1 MHYIVTWAHVWWA
14 ALRNCARLK
23 ARPLYLTR
31 LLFIYVCACKWQ
43 VDSFLAVT
51 KTASTGSSSVTGGS
65 VGVSTKTEE
74 KWPDR
79 GFVASQIAVSVK
91 RFQMPIKNRSRI
103 RGKPD
108 CGECQKV
115 WDADKKLIFWTWKLN
130 AVRDQCRSAQF
141 CTCPRCM
148 HSAQGFLYVK
158 GPSPSAA

>member
-1 MHYIVTWAHVWWA
+1 MEYRISLHICCMHYIVTWAHVWWA
-14 ALRNCARLK
+14 TLRNCARLK
-23 ARPLYLTR
+23 ARPLYLTL

-79 GFVASQIAVSVK
+79 GFVASQIAVSVE
-91 RFQMPIKNRSRI
+91 RFRIPIKNRF
-103 RGKPD
+103 
-108 CGECQKV
+108 
-115 WDADKKLIFWTWKLN
+115 FWTWKLN
-130 AVRDQCRSAQF
+130 AVRVQCRSAQF

-158 GPSPSAA
+158 GPRPTAA

>member
-1 MHYIVTWAHVWWA
+1 MEYRISLHICCMHYIVTWAHVWWA

-23 ARPLYLTR
+23 ARPLYLTL

-79 GFVASQIAVSVK
+79 GFVASQIAVSVE
-91 RFQMPIKNRSRI
+91 RFRIPIKNRFF
-103 RGKPD
+103 
-108 CGECQKV
+108 
-115 WDADKKLIFWTWKLN
+115 LTWKLN
-130 AVRDQCRSAQF
+130 AVRVQCGSAQF

-158 GPSPSAA
+158 GPRPTAA

>member
-1 MHYIVTWAHVWWA
+1 MEYRISLHICCMHYIVTRAQRHVWWA

-31 LLFIYVCACKWQ
+31 LLFIYLCACKWQ

-79 GFVASQIAVSVK
+79 GFVASQIAVSVE
-91 RFQMPIKNRSRI
+91 RFQMPIKN
-103 RGKPD
+103 
-108 CGECQKV
+108 
-115 WDADKKLIFWTWKLN
+115 WFFWTWKLT
-130 AVRDQCRSAQF
+130 VKDQCRSAQF

-158 GPSPSAA
+158 GLRPTAA